1 MHRETSRVARLHHD
15 RRGFTI
21 TELLVVIV
29 LLVLAIGIAIPAFK
43 SMIESSER
51 SLAENQLRV
60 GLSSARDAAIQS
72 PSSDAAAVFFFQPGG
87 RVSIVPCISV
97 GFLADDENNAGNPT
111 GRDQVSREVFV
122 PLPTAAPVQLPKNW
136 SVRAYTPANTVSGS
150 NPDPVIGNANGWY
163 DSLSASAGPGTDP
176 SSVGHWIFPETHFF
190 RQTPANQLGTKG
202 WQRQTFMVRFRNGT
216 GELDAGNRSLA
227 LVIDPIAAQ
236 EFRAAAPFSSYRL
249 DQAADLAAFVR
260 RLLEAKNLTVAE
272 QANRIKVVGDTSIDS
287 VLTRPVTELAVYNE
301 RSLLAGLSRGLQAR
315 GANRVTGTVYADP
328 ATSVGPS
335 LDGSQF
341 GGGETLLSVNTA
353 IGQWIEGRLTESGGS
368 TLIETDAR
376 IFTLQRYLGQ
386 AQELKE

>member
-1 MHRETSRVARLHHD
+1 M
-15 RRGFTI
+15 
-21 TELLVVIV
+21 
-29 LLVLAIGIAIPAFK
+29 
-43 SMIESSER
+43 
-51 SLAENQLRV
+51 
-60 GLSSARDAAIQS
+60 
-72 PSSDAAAVFFFQPGG
+72 
-87 RVSIVPCISV
+87 

-176 SSVGHWIFPETHFF
+176 SSVGHWIFPETNFF

-202 WQRQTFMVRFRNGT
+202 WQRQTNMVRFRNGT

-260 RLLEAKNLTVAE
+260 RLLEAKNLTVSE